1 MNEAGLFFV
10 SRCRLRNSGLVTL
23 SPSAGFDPL
32 RCALCDSSAEIS
44 LQPQQAICG
53 KVEAMAE
60 LVTVRLAE
68 LVSARLSDGC
78 RVPLQSADEVHDSNW
93 GREEGKA

>member
-1 MNEAGLFFV
+1 MAE
-10 SRCRLRNSGLVTL
+10 LVTVRL
-23 SPSAGFDPL
+23 
-32 RCALCDSSAEIS
+32 
-44 LQPQQAICG
+44 
-53 KVEAMAE
+53 AE

-78 RVPLQSADEVHDSNW
+78 RATLQSADEVHDRNW

>member
-1 MNEAGLFFV
+1 VA
-10 SRCRLRNSGLVTL
+10 RLRGCEQWAAGTWARAFDRPSDNEGGRSPRMGSGSVLGA
-23 SPSAGFDPL
+23 SAW
-32 RCALCDSSAEIS
+32 
-44 LQPQQAICG
+44 Q
-53 KVEAMAE
+53 AMAE

-78 RVPLQSADEVHDSNW
+78 RVPLQSVDEVHDRNW

>member
-1 MNEAGLFFV
+1 MAE
-10 SRCRLRNSGLVTL
+10 LVTVRL
-23 SPSAGFDPL
+23 
-32 RCALCDSSAEIS
+32 
-44 LQPQQAICG
+44 
-53 KVEAMAE
+53 AE

-78 RVPLQSADEVHDSNW
+78 RVPLQSVDEVHDRNW

>member
-1 MNEAGLFFV
+1 MG
-10 SRCRLRNSGLVTL
+10 SGSVLGA
-23 SPSAGFDPL
+23 SAW
-32 RCALCDSSAEIS
+32 
-44 LQPQQAICG
+44 Q
-53 KVEAMAE
+53 AMAE

-78 RVPLQSADEVHDSNW
+78 RATLQSADEVHDRNW

>member
-1 MNEAGLFFV
+1 MKGAEAPGWEVGV
-10 SRCRLRNSGLVTL
+10 SWA
-23 SPSAGFDPL
+23 SAW
-32 RCALCDSSAEIS
+32 
-44 LQPQQAICG
+44 Q
-53 KVEAMAE
+53 AMAE

-78 RVPLQSADEVHDSNW
+78 RVPLQSADEVHDRNW

>member
-1 MNEAGLFFV
+1 MG
-10 SRCRLRNSGLVTL
+10 SGSVLGASAWQAMAELVTVRL
-23 SPSAGFDPL
+23 
-32 RCALCDSSAEIS
+32 
-44 LQPQQAICG
+44 
-53 KVEAMAE
+53 AE

-78 RVPLQSADEVHDSNW
+78 RVPLQSVDEVHDRNW

>member
-1 MNEAGLFFV
+1 MGAWARAFDSHQIMKGAEAPGWEVGV
-10 SRCRLRNSGLVTL
+10 SR
-23 SPSAGFDPL
+23 DPL
-32 RCALCDSSAEIS
+32 IS
-44 LQPQQAICG
+44 CE
-53 KVEAMAE
+53 VEAMAE

-78 RVPLQSADEVHDSNW
+78 RVPLQSADEVHDRNW

>member
-1 MNEAGLFFV
+1 MMV
-10 SRCRLRNSGLVTL
+10 SCGRILPATTAHGA
-23 SPSAGFDPL
+23 SAW
-32 RCALCDSSAEIS
+32 
-44 LQPQQAICG
+44 Q
-53 KVEAMAE
+53 AMAE

-78 RVPLQSADEVHDSNW
+78 RVPLQSADEVHDRNW